1 MVVYKTYK
9 YRVYPTQE
17 QTAQI
22 ELTFKM
28 CAFVWNKFLERLTK
42 AYRRRGE
49 SLTIFDCDHILKE
62 MKAYYPWLMQVDRL
76 ARVARAGGA

>member
-28 CAFVWNKFLERLTK
+28 CAFVWNKFLVRLTK
-42 AYRRRGE
+42 SLPPARGK
-49 SLTIFDCDHILKE
+49 SYDL
-62 MKAYYPWLMQVDRL
+62 
-76 ARVARAGGA
+76 